1 MKEGKKEG
9 SCGYYRVMQ
18 RIFVKNL
25 FCMVTIAGI
34 TETINVI
41 KLLRTKYTQK
51 LGACKTGEILSD

>member
-1 MKEGKKEG
+1 M
-9 SCGYYRVMQ
+9 
-18 RIFVKNL
+18 KNL

-41 KLLRTKYTQK
+41 KLLKTKYTQK